1 MKWFDIIKKPMSAL
15 VHRDLDPERNLLD
28 LDTKRPIPQPPP
40 QQYRRKIRRRK
51 QAISALKPL
60 NILAEDEECPPGELW
75 CERHEEC
82 EPEKEWLTH
91 NRHLTAEEIENQKLW
106 QGSGKFGGNQF
117 GGSGSTQGEKT
128 Q

>member
-51 QAISALKPL
+51 QAISA
-60 NILAEDEECPPGELW
+60 
-75 CERHEEC
+75 
-82 EPEKEWLTH
+82 
-91 NRHLTAEEIENQKLW
+91 
-106 QGSGKFGGNQF
+106 
-117 GGSGSTQGEKT
+117 
-128 Q
+128 